1 MLSFSCN
8 IREHVQRAVYKLHR
22 YKCTRFPEALHFS
35 YPTLPFD
42 ISNDNLTIFEPP
54 IVRMATQA
62 VLVVVIL
69 TLILVTTTHSIRS
82 YRRLSHIP
90 GPPLAGISRLWLLK
104 SILGSRNYLNFFEA
118 NLKYGP
124 LARVGPNRL
133 VTSDPELWRRVNAPR
148 SPYRRSPWFGAFSF
162 QPGVNNVFSEQRE
175 EQHDEL
181 RKKLAAGYAGKE
193 NPGMENEIDERI
205 RDLISLIERKYV
217 STDEE
222 PGRQMDFGQIA
233 QFFTLDVISG
243 LAFGQPFGDLIVD
256 EDKFDYIKTNEEA
269 FPVMVSM
276 SELREVRSFLE
287 KSSLMKLLAPSAKD
301 KIGFGKVIGLA
312 KDIVAE
318 RFGDDKKTKQDM
330 LGSFVSHGLGQE
342 EAASEAMLQL

>member
-1 MLSFSCN
+1 M
-8 IREHVQRAVYKLHR
+8 
-22 YKCTRFPEALHFS
+22 
-35 YPTLPFD
+35 
-42 ISNDNLTIFEPP
+42 
-54 IVRMATQA
+54 
-62 VLVVVIL
+62 
-69 TLILVTTTHSIRS
+69 
-82 YRRLSHIP
+82 
-90 GPPLAGISRLWLLK
+90 
-104 SILGSRNYLNFFEA
+104 
-118 NLKYGP
+118 
-124 LARVGPNRL
+124 
-133 VTSDPELWRRVNAPR
+133 
-148 SPYRRSPWFGAFSF
+148 
-162 QPGVNNVFSEQRE
+162 FSEQRE

-269 FPVMVSM
+269 FPVIVSM